1 MRLKSLQFKISRLVL
16 VGWFV
21 FPLIAV
27 STNTHAATELGD
39 SMSGENCNMVL
50 RDDEEQTSLQQ
61 EFKLF
66 CASKQAG
73 NVYLQNQ
80 VFVSANALDSDPVKA
95 IMHQFSRSRAA
106 SYVSQRMGCGEGK
119 LLNTD
124 KANNVRTLAL
134 PCSLKNGGWPNLVLI
149 RSESQKIAVADG
161 APSLLPVLLGSLD
174 FAAQG
179 ANATGQ
185 AQTPATNNAQ
195 WANQLQAIWGHPV
208 RLFTS
213 ADYDRYK
220 QLMRDARVANSSRK
234 FELSESLFR
243 QALQLQTQLLGDDAD
258 ALSDT
263 LMDLA
268 LDLSNNGRFD
278 EATAL
283 LRRAEKLIQK
293 SSNDADRARYLTY
306 LGYDAANR
314 KEVDK
319 ALQYAR
325 SATLQWRKMIK
336 GGGNPR
342 AVLSPGAAEEAAR
355 ADKGELAM
363 ALNLEANMA
372 LRNGDLVG
380 AQVAA
385 AESLQI
391 INTTEGLPIWW
402 KPDVLVTLGEIS
414 IAQGRISA
422 AETYLNT
429 ALAFRK
435 QQMGNSVASLSVLTT
450 LASGYQAE
458 GLHTSAI
465 ITYRDALK
473 LSQSIPG
480 GANGAFS
487 ADQLVAFAGAVV
499 DMAPTIKELPSR
511 QALYAEA
518 FDAFQLLRGKLVEK
532 TIAAASARML
542 SDDPAVEQL
551 VRDLQSSERARDAAK
566 SELAYESTLPDNQR
580 SGNVEAE
587 LALRIKTAEDKVQQL
602 YALLK
607 QRFPD
612 YLELTTPQPVSLSD
626 LQKNLAVNE
635 GVLSFLVGRKEVYAQ
650 LVTRTDL
657 VIARVPESADSLAEG
672 VKTLRRALEVE
683 SGNVGEFD
691 LTRAHTL
698 YKNIFSGLA
707 SQMRGVE
714 HLVVVPSGPLA
725 SLPFG
730 LLLVKPAANQDYTKA
745 EWLTRKVAI
754 THSPSL
760 KSFYTTRSS
769 SAKSTATKPLLA
781 FGDPAIGSQIPD
793 NESRMHAGSVTCRES
808 GPAPASMLMAMSAL
822 PETAQEIKRIS
833 SLFGS
838 QSETFMRAQAT
849 EAKLNNLKLNDY
861 RVLYFATHGLLPG
874 ELKCQSEPAL
884 VLSPPATPAKTRVE
898 DGLLE
903 ASEISAMKLNA
914 DLVVLSACNTA
925 GGGGKFGG
933 EALSGLAEAFFHA
946 GARNLVVSHWQVPSA
961 ATAQLMVRMF
971 DHWGAELKQSGAKSL
986 QVAQLTMLEKT
997 ETSHPFYWA
1006 AFVLVGD
1013 GGSKADSGKPAQ

>member
-1 MRLKSLQFKISRLVL
+1 MVAPQLQILIFRPFRLMLCV
-16 VGWFV
+16 FV
-21 FPLIAV
+21 FWGILA
-27 STNTHAATELGD
+27 HAHASIVLGD
-39 SMSGENCNMVL
+39 SMSGENCEMVP
-50 RDDEEQTSLQQ
+50 RDDIEQTSNQQ
-61 EFKLF
+61 EFKLV
-66 CASKQAG
+66 CAGKVAG

-80 VFVSANALDSDPVKA
+80 VFASAALLESDPNKA
-95 IMHQFSRSRAA
+95 IMQQFSRSRAA
-106 SYVSQRMGCGEGK
+106 TLVAQRMGCGVPQWQQQFSGSGFK
-119 LLNTD
+119 
-124 KANNVRTLAL
+124 VLAL
-134 PCSLKNGGWPNLVLI
+134 PCSLKNGGWPNLLVV
-149 RSESQKIAVADG
+149 RAESQKIMVAEG
-161 APSLLPVLLGSLD
+161 APSLLPVLLRGLE
-174 FAAQG
+174 FASQG
-179 ANATGQ
+179 ETSK
-185 AQTPATNNAQ
+185 AQTPVLNNAQ
-195 WANQLQAIWGHPV
+195 WASQLQSIWGQPV
-208 RLFTS
+208 RLFTA
-213 ADYDRYK
+213 ADFERYK
-220 QLMRDARVANSSRK
+220 LLMRDARVANSARK
-234 FELSESLFR
+234 FEQSEALFR
-243 QALQLQTQLLGDDAD
+243 QALQLQTQLLGEDAD
-258 ALSDT
+258 ALADT

-268 LDLSNNGRFD
+268 LDLSNNSRFE
-278 EATAL
+278 EADAL
-283 LRRAEKLIQK
+283 LRRAEKLVQK

-372 LRNGDLVG
+372 LRNSDLVG

-385 AESLQI
+385 AEALQI

-414 IAQGRISA
+414 LAQGRISA

-435 QQMGNSVASLSVLTT
+435 QQMGNSVSSLAVLTT
-450 LASGYQAE
+450 LGAGYQAE

-465 ITYRDALK
+465 VTYRDALK
-473 LSQSIPG
+473 MAQSIPG
-480 GANGAFS
+480 GASGAFT
-487 ADQLVAFAGAVV
+487 ADQLTAFAGAVV
-499 DMAPTIKELPSR
+499 DMAPTIKDLPSR

-518 FDAFQLLRGKLVEK
+518 FDAFQMLRGKLVEK
-532 TIAAASARML
+532 TIAAASARAM

-551 VRDLQSSERARDAAK
+551 VRELQTLERTRDAAK

-580 SGNVEAE
+580 SGNLEAE
-587 LALRIKTAEDKVQQL
+587 LSLRIKTSEDKVQQQ

-607 QRFPD
+607 QRFPN
-612 YLELTTPQPVSLSD
+612 YVELTSPQPVNLTA
-626 LQKNLAVNE
+626 LQAKLAPNE
-635 GVLSFLVGRKEVYAQ
+635 GVLSFLIGRKESFAQ

-657 VIARVPESADSLAEG
+657 VIARIPESSDALSEA
-672 VKTLRRALEVE
+672 VKGLRRGLEVE
-683 SGNVGEFD
+683 AGVVPEFD
-691 LTRAHTL
+691 LMRSHAL
-698 YKNIFSGLA
+698 YQSLLGGIANQL
-707 SQMRGVE
+707 RGVT

-725 SLPFG
+725 SVPFG
-730 LLLVKPAANQDYTKA
+730 LLLASPPSGKEYSKA
-745 EWLTRKVAI
+745 DWLTRKVAI

-760 KSFYTTRSS
+760 QSFYLARSV
-769 SAKSTATKPLLA
+769 SAPRKASKPLLA
-781 FGDPAIGSQIPD
+781 FGDPAIGLPLPQG
-793 NESRMHAGSVTCRES
+793 EGRLHAGSVTCRES
-808 GPAPASMLMAMSAL
+808 GPAPASMLTAMSAL

-833 SLFGS
+833 TMMGA
-838 QSETFMRAQAT
+838 QSETYLRDAAT
-849 EAKLNNLKLNDY
+849 ENQLTRLKLQDY

-884 VLSPPATPAKTRVE
+884 VLTPPPEAAKNRAE

-903 ASEISAMKLNA
+903 ASEISALQLNA
-914 DLVVLSACNTA
+914 DVVVLSACNTA

-933 EALSGLAEAFFHA
+933 EALSGLAEAFFYA

-971 DHWGAELKQSGAKSL
+971 EYWGAELTQSGAKSL
-986 QVAQLTMLEKT
+986 QMAQLKMLDKADT
-997 ETSHPFYWA
+997 AHPFYWA

-1013 GGSKADSGKPAQ
+1013 GGQKAQDATSAQ

>member
-1 MRLKSLQFKISRLVL
+1 MGFIQLIIAALR
-16 VGWFV
+16 
-21 FPLIAV
+21 PLIWGATCCALWGV
-27 STNTHAATELGD
+27 SLTVHASASLGE
-39 SMSGENCNMVL
+39 SMSGENCEMVA
-50 RDDEEQTSLQQ
+50 RDDIEQTASEQ
-61 EFKLF
+61 EYKLL
-66 CASKQAG
+66 CAGKLAG
-73 NVYLQNQ
+73 NVFLQNQ
-80 VFVSANALDSDPVKA
+80 VFTSAALLESDPIKA
-95 IMHQFSRSRAA
+95 IMQQFSRSRAA
-106 SYVSQRMGCGEGK
+106 TLVAQRMGCGEGK
-119 LLNTD
+119 ILALEQA
-124 KANNVRTLAL
+124 KSYKLLAL
-134 PCSLKNGGWPNLVLI
+134 PCNLKNGGWPHLVVV
-149 RSESQKIAVADG
+149 RSDSQKVVVAEG
-161 APSLLPVLLGSLD
+161 SPSLLPVLLQSLEL
-174 FAAQG
+174 AVQGGTAQV
-179 ANATGQ
+179 Q
-185 AQTPATNNAQ
+185 MPATNNAL
-195 WANQLQAIWGHPV
+195 WASQLQNIWGHPV
-208 RLFTS
+208 RLFTA
-213 ADYDRYK
+213 ADFDRYK
-220 QLMRDARVANSSRK
+220 LLMRDARVANSARK
-234 FELSESLFR
+234 FEQSEALFR

-258 ALSDT
+258 ALADT

-278 EATAL
+278 EAAAL
-283 LRRAEKLIQK
+283 LRRAEKLVQK

-325 SATLQWRKMIK
+325 SATIQWRKMIQ

-372 LRNGDLVG
+372 LRNADLVG

-385 AESLQI
+385 AEALQI

-402 KPDVLVTLGEIS
+402 KPDVLVTLGEVS

-435 QQMGNSVASLSVLTT
+435 QQMGNSVASLGVLTT
-450 LASGYQAE
+450 LGAGYQAE

-473 LSQSIPG
+473 LAQSIPG
-480 GANGAFS
+480 GANGAFT

-499 DMAPTIKELPSR
+499 DVAPTIKDLPSR

-518 FDAFQLLRGKLVEK
+518 FDAFQLLRGKVVEK
-532 TIAAASARML
+532 TIAAASARAL

-551 VRDLQSSERARDAAK
+551 VRELQSHERNRDAAK

-580 SGNVEAE
+580 SGNVEAA
-587 LALRIKTAEDKVQQL
+587 LALRIKTSEDRVQQL
-602 YALLK
+602 YTQLK
-607 QRFPD
+607 QRFPN
-612 YLELTTPQPVSLSD
+612 YAELTSPRPVPLTE
-626 LQKNLAVNE
+626 LQTRLAPNE
-635 GVLSFLVGRKEVYAQ
+635 GVLSFLIGRNESYAQ
-650 LVTRTDL
+650 LITRTDL
-657 VIARVPESADSLAEG
+657 VIARVPETADSLAEA
-672 VKTLRRALEVE
+672 VKALRRAVEVE
-683 SGNVGEFD
+683 SGVVGEFD
-691 LTRAHTL
+691 VGRAHAL
-698 YKNIFSGLA
+698 YKSLFSGLS

-714 HLVVVPSGPLA
+714 HLIVVPGGPLA

-730 LLLVKPAANQDYTKA
+730 LLIASPPVSQDYAKA
-745 EWLTRKVAI
+745 DWLTRKVAL

-760 KSFYTTRSS
+760 KSFFTARS
-769 SAKSTATKPLLA
+769 APAPRKAPKPLLA
-781 FGDPAIGSQIPD
+781 FGDPAIGAQVPD
-793 NESRMHAGSVTCRES
+793 NESRMHAGSVACRES
-808 GPAPASMLMAMSAL
+808 GPAPAAMLMAMSAL
-822 PETAQEIKRIS
+822 PETAQEIQRIS
-833 SLFGS
+833 TLMGS
-838 QSETFMRAQAT
+838 KSESFVRAQAT
-849 EAKLNNLKLNDY
+849 EAQLNNLRLQDY

-884 VLSPPATPAKTRVE
+884 VLTPPSSIAKTRSE

-903 ASEISAMKLNA
+903 SSEISALQLNA

-933 EALSGLAEAFFHA
+933 EALSGLAESFFYA
-946 GARNLVVSHWQVPSA
+946 GARNMVVSHWQVPSA

-971 DHWGAELKQSGAKSL
+971 DHWGAELTQGGAKSL
-986 QVAQLTMLEKT
+986 QVSQLKMLEKADT
-997 ETSHPFYWA
+997 AHPFYWA

-1013 GGSKADSGKPAQ
+1013 GGLKTDAGRVAK

>member
-1 MRLKSLQFKISRLVL
+1 MRLLRFDYPMIRSIGFVL
-16 VGWFV
+16 CLGMCLSFMVD
-21 FPLIAV
+21 
-27 STNTHAATELGD
+27 SQAATALGE
-39 SMSGENCNMVL
+39 SMSGEACEMVA
-50 RDDEEQTSLQQ
+50 RDDIEQTALQQ
-61 EFKLF
+61 ESKLL
-66 CASKQAG
+66 CAGKLAG

-80 VFVSANALDSDPVKA
+80 VFASASALETDPVNG
-95 IMHQFSRSRAA
+95 IMQQFSRSRGAVFVA
-106 SYVSQRMGCGEGK
+106 QRMGCGEGK
-119 LLNTD
+119 IINQD
-124 KANNVRTLAL
+124 KANNYKVLAL
-134 PCSLKNGGWPNLVLI
+134 PCSLKNGGWPNLVVI
-149 RSESQKIAVADG
+149 RSESQKIVIAEG
-161 APSLLPVLLGSLD
+161 APSLLPVLLQSLD
-174 FAAQG
+174 AALQG
-179 ANATGQ
+179 AS
-185 AQTPATNNAQ
+185 AQVTPSTTNNAQ
-195 WANQLQAIWGHPV
+195 FANQLQRIWGHPV

-213 ADYDRYK
+213 ADFDRYK
-220 QLMRDARVANSSRK
+220 QLMRDARVANSARK
-234 FELSESLFR
+234 FEQSESLFR
-243 QALQLQTQLLGDDAD
+243 QALQLQSQLLGDDAD
-258 ALSDT
+258 ALADT

-278 EATAL
+278 ESTAL
-283 LRRAEKLIQK
+283 LRRAEKLVQK
-293 SSNDADRARYLTY
+293 SSNDADKARYLTY

-435 QQMGNSVASLSVLTT
+435 QQMGNSVASLSVLAT
-450 LASGYQAE
+450 LGAGYQAE
-458 GLHTSAI
+458 GLHTSAVV
-465 ITYRDALK
+465 TFRDALK
-473 LSQSIPG
+473 LAQSIPG
-480 GANGAFS
+480 GATGAFTT
-487 ADQLVAFAGAVV
+487 DQLVPFAGAVV
-499 DMAPTIKELPSR
+499 DMAPTIKDLPSR

-532 TIAAASARML
+532 TIAAASARAL

-551 VRDLQSSERARDAAK
+551 VRELQTQERARDAAK

-587 LALRIKTAEDKVQQL
+587 LALRIKTSEDKAQQQ

-607 QRFPD
+607 QRFPN
-612 YLELTTPQPVSLSD
+612 YLEMTSPKPVPLTE
-626 LQKNLAVNE
+626 LQSRLAPNE
-635 GVLSFLVGRKEVYAQ
+635 GVLSFLIGRKESYVQ

-657 VIARVPESADSLAEG
+657 VITRMPETAESLAEA
-672 VKTLRRALEVE
+672 VKTLRRAVEVE
-683 SGNVGEFD
+683 SGVVGEFD
-691 LTRAHTL
+691 LARAHTL
-698 YKNIFSGLA
+698 YKSIFSGL
-707 SQMRGVE
+707 STQMRGLE

-725 SLPFG
+725 SLPLG
-730 LLLVKPAANQDYTKA
+730 LLVASPPNSQDYTKA
-745 EWLTRKVAI
+745 DWLTRRLAI

-760 KSFYTTRSS
+760 KSFFTSRSTPAS
-769 SAKSTATKPLLA
+769 RKATKPLLA
-781 FGDPAIGSQIPD
+781 FGDPAIGMQVQD
-793 NESRMHAGSVTCRES
+793 ADSRMYAGSVTCREA
-808 GPAPASMLMAMSAL
+808 GPAPASMLTAMSAL

-833 SLFGS
+833 TLFGA

-849 EAKLNNLKLNDY
+849 ESRLTSMKLQDY

-884 VLSPPATPAKTRVE
+884 VLTPPASPAKTRAE

-903 ASEISAMKLNA
+903 ASEISALQLNA

-925 GGGGKFGG
+925 GGAGKFGG
-933 EALSGLAEAFFHA
+933 EALSGLAESFFYA

-971 DHWGAELKQSGAKSL
+971 EHWGAELVQGGAKSL
-986 QVAQLTMLEKT
+986 QVAQLKMLEKADT
-997 ETSHPFYWA
+997 AHPFYWA

-1013 GGSKADSGKPAQ
+1013 GGQKSDNNRTTQ